1 MAPLPAAGYSPPVTS
16 AVAKPDSALQA
27 QAQALPPS
35 RVLGFAVA
43 LSLAT
48 IVLCLELA
56 CGRPDP
62 GIELRYEEGDQPPV
76 LQLPTPGADGLEAG
90 TPIAAIGRPGAAPM
104 ALRGDDL
111 APEPD
116 VAFSSYPPFNRFF
129 ERQQRLSQILAAPEV
144 ELHAVDGRVVRLPVE
159 QHRRLSDLPFIFW
172 LQIVAA
178 VGSWLT
184 GAAIFAFR
192 PAQDAAR
199 YCAVA
204 GFSVLVMAGSAAVYS
219 SREIALP
226 GHLFRLLSGANHFG
240 ALFNIGAFTAVLWH
254 YPQPLAPLRPGL
266 WLLLGYTLAWVADF
280 FQLQPFGNLFQQSVI
295 LCGYFA
301 GLAVAGLQWR
311 AARGDPLRRAAL
323 QWFIL
328 SWFVGSGAFL
338 ALVSVP
344 AMAGMDSGSLQA
356 YAFGFLLLVCIG
368 LALGISRY
376 RLFDLETWWFRAVM
390 LVVGGFSVVVL
401 DVIFAATLHFEAPA
415 ALAASL
421 ILAGWMYFPARQW
434 LMSRFL
440 TGARRL
446 RVDDVPALLRDVLAP
461 NAYAVDELLPEALR
475 QLYNPL
481 SLQPLAQPLEEVA
494 IAEDGLALRVPGIGA
509 QPAWEARFAGDGQRL
524 FTRRDAEVA
533 SAVRAVLDRVA
544 AYQVAVERSIEQ
556 ERARVAQDLHDDIG
570 ARLLT
575 LLHRSEGEAAQSIRE
590 VLASLRLTVYGLG
603 ARPQSITNCLAH
615 WRAEA
620 GERCEASGVQL
631 EWRERALCGVML
643 DAPQQLNLARVLRE
657 ALSNALRHARP
668 SRVEIEVAVVD
679 QALEISLGNDG
690 AAQPPEQWRSG
701 LGLRGMDQRMQRLG
715 GSLSLH
721 GDAHGARVALR
732 LPLN

>member
-1 MAPLPAAGYSPPVTS
+1 MARRPRAGYSP
-16 AVAKPDSALQA
+16 AVSSVAVKPAPAS

-48 IVLCLELA
+48 IVLCLELV

-62 GIELRYEEGDQPPV
+62 GLDLRYAQGDQPPL
-76 LQLPTPGADGLEAG
+76 LQTASPALAPLTAG
-90 TPIAAIGRPGAAPM
+90 TPIVAIGVPGQTPM
-104 ALRGDDL
+104 VLRGDDV

-116 VAFSSYPPFNRFF
+116 AAFQDYAGFNRFL
-129 ERQQRLSQILAAPEV
+129 ERQQRLSEIMAAPEI
-144 ELHAVDGRVVRLPVE
+144 ELHTADGDVLRVPMER
-159 QHRRLSDLPFIFW
+159 HRAISDLPFIFW
-172 LQIVAA
+172 LQVVCAIGA
-178 VGSWLT
+178 WLT
-184 GAAIFAFR
+184 GMAIFAFR
-192 PAQDAAR
+192 PDQPAAK

-204 GFSVLVMAGSAAVYS
+204 GFGALLMCGSAAVYS
-219 SREIALP
+219 SRDLALP
-226 GHLFRLLSGANHFG
+226 GQLFRLLSGANHFG
-240 ALFNIGAFTAVLWH
+240 ALFNIGAFAAVLWH
-254 YPQPLAPLRPGL
+254 YPQALGRARPGL
-266 WLLLGYTLAWVADF
+266 WLVLGYTLAWAVDF
-280 FQLQPFGNLFQQSVI
+280 LQLQPFGNLFQQVVI
-295 LCGYFA
+295 LGGYFSSMV
-301 GLAVAGLQWR
+301 LAALQWR

-323 QWFIL
+323 QWFFL

-344 AMAGMDSGSLQA
+344 ALAGIDSGSLQA
-356 YAFGFLLLVCIG
+356 YAFSFLLLNCIG

-390 LVVGGFSVVVL
+390 LVIGGFSVVVL
-401 DVIFAATLHFEAPA
+401 DVVFAAALHFEAPA

-481 SLQPLAQPLEEVA
+481 ALQVLPAPLEEVV
-494 IAEDGLALRVPGIGA
+494 IADEGLALRVPGIGA

-544 AYQVAVERSIEQ
+544 VYQVAVERGIEQ

-603 ARPQSITNCLAH
+603 ARPQSIVDCLAH

-631 EWRERALCGVML
+631 EWRERAPLCQAML
-643 DAPQQLNLARVLRE
+643 DAPQQLNLARVIRE

-679 QALEISLGNDG
+679 HALEISLGNDG
-690 AAQPPEQWRSG
+690 ATEPPEQWRSG

-715 GSLSLH
+715 GSLSLD
-721 GDAHGARVALR
+721 GDEHRTRVALR
-732 LPLN
+732 LPLH

>member
-1 MAPLPAAGYSPPVTS
+1 MAPPAAAGYSPPVTT
-16 AVAKPDSALQA
+16 VAAISEPAS
-27 QAQALPPS
+27 QALPPS

-56 CGRPDP
+56 CGRPDL
-62 GIELRYEEGDQPPV
+62 GIELQYMAPDQPPV
-76 LQLPTPGADGLEAG
+76 LLQASPGPDSLEAG
-90 TPIAAIGRPGAAPM
+90 TAIAAIGRPGAAPLL
-104 ALRGDDL
+104 LRGDDL

-116 VAFSSYPPFNRFF
+116 VSFASYKAFNRFF
-129 ERQQRLSQILAAPEV
+129 ARQQQLTQILAAPEI
-144 ELHAVDGRVVRLPVE
+144 ELRAVDGRVARLATT

-178 VGSWLT
+178 IGSWLT
-184 GAAIFAFR
+184 GSAIFAFR
-192 PAQDAAR
+192 PAQAAAR
-199 YCAVA
+199 YCALA
-204 GFSVLVMAGSAAVYS
+204 GFAVLLMAASAAVYS

-226 GHLFRLLSGANHFG
+226 GALFRVLSGVNHFG
-240 ALFNIGAFTAVLWH
+240 ALLNIGAFTAVLWH
-254 YPQPLAPLRPGL
+254 YPQPLRPFRPGL
-266 WLLLGYTLAWVADF
+266 WLLLGYTLAWALDF
-280 FQLQPFGNLFQQSVI
+280 FQLQPYGNTYQHAAI
-295 LCGYFA
+295 LAGYFA
-301 GLAVAGLQWR
+301 SLVVAALQWR

-356 YAFGFLLLVCIG
+356 YAFGFLLLICMG

-475 QLYNPL
+475 QLFNPL
-481 SLQPLAQPLEEVA
+481 SLHPMSEMPKDVL

-533 SAVRAVLDRVA
+533 SAVRTVLDRVA

-603 ARPQSITNCLAH
+603 ARPQSIANCLAT

-631 EWRERALCGVML
+631 EWRERAPLCGATL

-668 SRVEIEVAVVD
+668 TRVEIEVTMVE
-679 QALEISLGNDG
+679 QALEISLSNDG
-690 AAQPPEQWRSG
+690 ATAAPDQWRSG
-701 LGLRGMDQRMQRLG
+701 LGLRGMDHRMQRLG
-715 GSLSLH
+715 GSLSLR
-721 GDAHGARVALR
+721 GDERTTQVALR
-732 LPLN
+732 LPLHL

>member
-1 MAPLPAAGYSPPVTS
+1 MTSIAVKPRPAS
-16 AVAKPDSALQA
+16 

-48 IVLCLELA
+48 MVLCLELA
-56 CGRPDP
+56 CGHPDP
-62 GIELRYEEGDQPPV
+62 GVELRSITAEDPPV
-76 LQLPTPGADGLEAG
+76 LQTAVAGALEAG
-90 TPIAAIGRPGAAPM
+90 TTIAAIRVPGGESM

-111 APEPD
+111 AQEPD
-116 VAFSSYPPFNRFF
+116 VAFPHYDAFNGFF
-129 ERQQRLSQILAAPEV
+129 DRQQRLSRILAAPEI
-144 ELHAVDGRVVRLPVE
+144 ELVAADGRVARLAVAP
-159 QHRRLSDLPFIFW
+159 HRSLADLPFIFW
-172 LQIVAA
+172 LQLVSAI
-178 VGSWLT
+178 GTWLT
-184 GAAIFAFR
+184 GMAIFAFR
-192 PAQDAAR
+192 PEQDAAK
-199 YCAVA
+199 YCGLASFGA
-204 GFSVLVMAGSAAVYS
+204 LLMEASAAVYS
-219 SREIALP
+219 SRELALP
-226 GHLFRLLSGANHFG
+226 GELFRMLSATNHFG
-240 ALFNIGAFTAVLWH
+240 ALFDMSAFTAVLWH
-254 YPQPLAPLRPGL
+254 YPQALGRFRPGP
-266 WLLLGYTLAWVADF
+266 WLILLSVPAWALDF
-280 FQLQPFGNLFQQSVI
+280 LQVQPFGNVYQHSLI
-295 LCGYFA
+295 LVSYA
-301 GLAVAGLQWR
+301 VSLALAALQWR
-311 AARGDPLRRAAL
+311 MARGDPLRRAAL
-323 QWFIL
+323 QWFLL
-328 SWFVGSGAFL
+328 SWFVASGAFL

-344 AMAGMDSGSLQA
+344 ALAGMDSGSMQA
-356 YAFGFLLLVCIG
+356 YGFGFLLLVSIG
-368 LALGISRY
+368 IALGISRY

-401 DVIFAATLHFEAPA
+401 DVVFAAALHFEAPA

-481 SLQPLAQPLEEVA
+481 DLRVLSEPLEEVS
-494 IAEDGLALRVPGIGA
+494 IAEDGLALRVPGIGS

-544 AYQVAVERSIEQ
+544 VYQVAVERGIEQ

-575 LLHRSEGEAAQSIRE
+575 LLHRSDGEAAQSIRE

-603 ARPQSITNCLAH
+603 ARPQSIANCLAH

-620 GERCEASGVQL
+620 GERCEASGVHL
-631 EWRERALCGVML
+631 DWRERERAPLSQLTL
-643 DAPQQLNLARVLRE
+643 DAPQQLNLARVIRE
-657 ALSNALRHARP
+657 ALSNALRHAQP
-668 SRVEIEVAVVD
+668 SRVEIDVAVVD
-679 QALEISLGNDG
+679 HGLEISLSNDG
-690 AAQPPEQWRSG
+690 AVSSPEQWRSG
-701 LGLRGMDQRMQRLG
+701 LGLRGMDHRMQRLG

-721 GDAHGARVALR
+721 GDGGITRVALR
-732 LPLN
+732 LPLG